1 MSMPSSFDKDDQDDL
16 NQLLYHEL
24 VWKKCKENP
33 FVPVGMLATFV
44 AVTTAIVKMKKGNK
58 ESANVWFRW
67 RVIAQGATI
76 GALAL
81 GAMYEQRDKF
91 LKDKNMTLEEL
102 QTEKIKTKAKERE
115 RIWIEELER
124 RDAAIQKRKE
134 LAELKKQEMEK
145 IKVESDKIVAE
156 LKELEEKVKEKASK
170 K

>member
-1 MSMPSSFDKDDQDDL
+1 MSMPSSFDKKDQSEI
-16 NQLLYHEL
+16 NQMLYHEL

-58 ESANVWFRW
+58 ASANIWFRW

-76 GALAL
+76 GALVF
-81 GAMYEQRDKF
+81 GAMYQQRDKL

-115 RIWIEELER
+115 RLWIEELER
-124 RDAAIQKRKE
+124 RDNAIQKRKA
-134 LAELKKQEMEK
+134 LADLKKKEMEK
-145 IKVESDKIVAE
+145 IQGESSKILAE
-156 LKELEEKVKEKASK
+156 LKELEQKVKEKSSK
-170 K
+170 T